1 MSAPAG
7 ALKGSL
13 GGAKSLFWEKRTG
26 HGPVVRRASTPLS
39 SPGILRYKKKLNI
52 KLF

>member
-26 HGPVVRRASTPLS
+26 HGPVVRRASTPLVQL
-39 SPGILRYKKKLNI
+39 IVVTRYPVE
-52 KLF
+52 